1 MVSVVRK
8 SKRACL
14 SNSGLGSIIRSQS
27 DDWYSWDSGSWE
39 KMGAELFVLHVCVH
53 IFLKCSIGA
62 FSCGLSLGYGYL
74 KVLRSVLPKG
84 SVPESKTE
92 TSFPSAT

>member
-1 MVSVVRK
+1 MTGT
-8 SKRACL
+8 A
-14 SNSGLGSIIRSQS
+14 GTLGAGRR
-27 DDWYSWDSGSWE
+27 WG
-39 KMGAELFVLHVCVH
+39 LFVLHVCVH